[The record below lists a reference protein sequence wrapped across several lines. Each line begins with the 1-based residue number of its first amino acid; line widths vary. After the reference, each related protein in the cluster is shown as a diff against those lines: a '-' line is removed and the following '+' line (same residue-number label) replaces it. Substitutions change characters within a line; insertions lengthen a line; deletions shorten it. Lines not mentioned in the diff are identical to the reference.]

1 MSDIKTRPSWA
12 LLKMPEK
19 RCSFKLIETIVNSE
33 DGLESVIMD
42 GDGGGEYNYRVVN
55 RDSDADETYNVI
67 FTRTQAQARRHA
79 NQFCFGGAP
88 KLKKSGQC
96 TFHYMAV

>member
-1 MSDIKTRPSWA
+1 MSVKV
-12 LLKMPEK
+12 
-19 RCSFKLIETIVNSE
+19 IETIVNSE

-42 GDGGGEYNYRVVN
+42 GDGKGEYNYRAVN
-55 RDSDADETYNVI
+55 RDTDADETYNVI
-67 FTRTQAQARRHA
+67 FTRTHAQARRYA